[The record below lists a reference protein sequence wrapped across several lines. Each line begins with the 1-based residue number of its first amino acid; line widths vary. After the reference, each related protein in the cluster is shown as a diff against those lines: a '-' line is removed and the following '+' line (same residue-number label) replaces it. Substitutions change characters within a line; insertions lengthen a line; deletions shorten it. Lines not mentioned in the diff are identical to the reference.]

1 MKLKQLNQLSRM
13 FIAVIGINLGYI
25 EGDSL
30 KGYLFGITTLVYI
43 MLNIM
48 YEIVFSG
55 EENN

>member
-1 MKLKQLNQLSRM
+1 M